1 MVVSLC
7 QCTHES
13 HWKVTDK
20 LAVVDV
26 RHDRSRQFFTD
37 RRCRPKLLVFCI
49 WVTMLTRIENWVGY
63 KLLAGYA
70 RH

>member
-26 RHDRSRQFFTD
+26 RHDRSRQS
-37 RRCRPKLLVFCI
+37 LQIVVVAQSSWYSVFGLQC
-49 WVTMLTRIENWVGY
+49 
-63 KLLAGYA
+63 
-70 RH
+70 